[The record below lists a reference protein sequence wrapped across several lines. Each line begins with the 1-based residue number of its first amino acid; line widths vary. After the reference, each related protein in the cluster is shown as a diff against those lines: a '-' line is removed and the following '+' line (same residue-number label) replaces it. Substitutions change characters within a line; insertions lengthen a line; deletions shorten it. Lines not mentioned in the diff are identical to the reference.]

1 MINNALTGRKTRFAY
16 HVAIPDA
23 ETLKFDGLYKY
34 DLGSGACQAHKYNF
48 GVYGSEP
55 AFAPRIGS
63 RDEDDGY
70 LVGFTIDENTG
81 ASEVQIFNAK
91 DIAAGPVGR
100 VTLRCRVPMGF
111 HATWAPGELI
121 AA

>member
-1 MINNALTGRKTRFAY
+1 VINNRLTGRKTRFAY
-16 HVAIPDA
+16 HVAIPDQ

-34 DLGSGACQAHKYNF
+34 DLGSGACQTYKYGP

-55 AFAPRIGS
+55 AFAPRIGATN
-63 RDEDDGY
+63 EDDGH
-70 LVGFTIDENTG
+70 LVAFTVDENSG
-81 ASEVQIFNAK
+81 ASEVQIFDAR

-100 VTLRCRVPMGF
+100 VKLPCRVPMGF
-111 HATWAPGELI
+111 HATWAPGDEM